1 MPIAGLLYAV
11 AQFQTNA
18 GLSLIFIRQRAF
30 KLFIG
35 GLLIARGPRCH
46 FVLDEGLIEI
56 ERLSR
61 EQGIFHTCTIS
72 VHTASP
78 KYAARRC
85 PRTTRSTSGERTL
98 LVCRLAVTV
107 WPIHTCIGQMKCCTP

>member
-18 GLSLIFIRQRAF
+18 GLSLKFIRQRAF

-61 EQGIFHTCTIS
+61 EQGIFHTCTTSTFILHRQNTLHA
-72 VHTASP
+72 VVPAQLEAPAASAHCWF
-78 KYAARRC
+78 AAWQLQY
-85 PRTTRSTSGERTL
+85 GL
-98 LVCRLAVTV
+98 YILV
-107 WPIHTCIGQMKCCTP
+107 